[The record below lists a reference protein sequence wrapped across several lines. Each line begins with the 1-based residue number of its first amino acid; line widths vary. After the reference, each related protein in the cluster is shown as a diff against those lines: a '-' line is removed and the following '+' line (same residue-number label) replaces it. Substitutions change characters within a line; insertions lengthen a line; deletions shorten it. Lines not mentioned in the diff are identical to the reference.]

1 MDVIMKSADGGTK
14 YQEDV
19 EFLKKCF
26 IWSCITN
33 KNVCISNDNIVNQ
46 FCLYQN
52 TNTDKILK
60 KMLLDIADKDLLSS
74 WNKLLIKVKT
84 KSEYQS
90 NYKYGLYQIEKD
102 INIDIESGRKDKTG
116 KMIMVK
122 KYNNSGDVDD
132 LVKQIKKQLAKYR
145 EDFIEKKLFKYQL
158 LK

>member
-1 MDVIMKSADGGTK
+1 MALDT
-14 YQEDV
+14 
-19 EFLKKCF
+19 F
-26 IWSCITN
+26 
-33 KNVCISNDNIVNQ
+33 
-46 FCLYQN
+46 
-52 TNTDKILK
+52 DKV
-60 KMLLDIADKDLLSS
+60 LLAT

-102 INIDIESGRKDKTG
+102 INIDIESGRRDKTG

-132 LVKQIKKQLAKYR
+132 LVKQIKKQLVKYR
-145 EDFIEKKLFKYQL
+145 EDFIEEKLFKYEL